1 MNNISNYLRM
11 AMMFSDNH
19 ARTFISNLE
28 KMIEV
33 ILSESA
39 PKAML
44 VDEVVDL
51 LAEQYSLK
59 FTDVE
64 VRQAIEGHR
73 GKEHI
78 RCINA
83 QTKRLGDRKYILN
96 QETLDSITERKSK
109 LSVESICSLFLD
121 ENQGI
126 KISVEAL
133 SDLVKRY
140 FYRCFNS
147 NATTIMQLLKQE
159 YTDGVLLSNSDLD
172 AGFKDDEKEILN
184 SFIYWDNTEKDKFV
198 YRMVSCCFDYCTM
211 TAKKDQSVYETV
223 FKNKAFVLDTNI
235 IFRIM
240 GINRG
245 NRKILIDSFLEK
257 CREVGIELIVTN
269 VTRAEMRN
277 TIIYN
282 AEQIANLISNSP
294 PVNPKYLK
302 GCANTGVNVDFYEY
316 YYEWC
321 QKPGNKRGD
330 IIGFREY
337 VLNRADAVCRS
348 FSNKVYTV
356 FSIRNREL
364 YEAYVQSLKEYKT
377 TYKGH
382 TPRIETIET
391 DVNNFMYVVGMNERQ
406 EADDF
411 FGLNYFHISADH
423 PFCDWAKGIRCGAI
437 PEVILPSVWYS
448 IILHYSGRATSDD
461 YASFTRFLNFSLP
474 ANNEEKSEKK
484 TILIQKTARLDEP
497 IDVKEEIIQD
507 VAKKLSSEYRDADD
521 EIIDELIKASCET
534 ATERRVNAAIE
545 REQAAKNEALR
556 NQDDTHAA
564 ELKQM
569 REDIA
574 ELKLTNQ
581 NLRDEMNKRLDDKDK
596 ENQENEKKARQ
607 EERNNHIEIE
617 AKECAKRKKIQYII
631 AFVLCILV
639 PLGGAGFGIYKVWTT
654 ELTDAASAG
663 LTALCGVVVI
673 ILEYIVF
680 KVLYE
685 NWFCELQRERIVE
698 REKRRL
704 EDKYPKIQ

>member
-1 MNNISNYLRM
+1 MNNVSNYLRM

-28 KMIEV
+28 KMTEV
-33 ILSESA
+33 ILSENA

-44 VDEVVDL
+44 VDEIVDL

-96 QETLDSITERKSK
+96 QEALDSIAERKSK
-109 LSVESICSLFLD
+109 LSVENICSLFLN

-126 KISVEAL
+126 VISTEAL

-159 YTDGVLLSNSDLD
+159 YADGVLLSNSDLD
-172 AGFKDDEKEILN
+172 AGFKDAEKEILN

-223 FKNKAFVLDTNI
+223 FMNKAFVLDTNI

-245 NRKILIDSFLEK
+245 SRKILIDSFLEK

-294 PVNPKYLK
+294 PINPGYLK
-302 GCANTGVNVDFYEY
+302 GCANIGVNVDFYEY

-330 IIGFREY
+330 IIGFRED
-337 VLNRADAVCRS
+337 VLNKADAVCRS

-356 FSIRNREL
+356 FSVRNREL
-364 YEAYVQSLKEYKT
+364 FEAYVQSLKEYKT
-377 TYKGH
+377 TCKGH

-406 EADDF
+406 NADDF

-423 PFCDWAKGIRCGAI
+423 PFCDWAKEIRYGAI

-448 IILHYSGRATSDD
+448 IILHYSGRATNDD
-461 YASFTRFLNFSLP
+461 YASFTRFLNFSLS
-474 ANNEEKSEKK
+474 ADNEEKSEKK
-484 TILIQKTARLDEP
+484 TILVQKAARLDEP

-507 VAKKLSSEYRDADD
+507 VAKKLSTDYKDADD
-521 EIIDELIKASCET
+521 EVIDELIEVSRET
-534 ATERRVNAAIE
+534 ATERRVNTAIE
-545 REQAAKNEALR
+545 REQAARNEALK
-556 NQDDTHAA
+556 NQDAIHAV

-569 REDIA
+569 QEDIV
-574 ELKLTNQ
+574 ELKRTNQ
-581 NLRDEMNKRLDDKDK
+581 NLRDEMNKKLDDKDK
-596 ENQENEKKARQ
+596 EKQENEKKARQ

-617 AKECAKRKKIQYII
+617 AKESARRKKILYVL
-631 AFVLCILV
+631 AFALCILV
-639 PLGGAGFGIYKVWTT
+639 PLGAAGFGIYKVWMT
-654 ELTDAASAG
+654 ELTDAASTG
-663 LTALCGVVVI
+663 LTALCGVIAV

-685 NWFCELQRERIVE
+685 NWFCELKREAIVE
-698 REKRRL
+698 REKKKL
-704 EDKYPKIQ
+704 EDKYPRIQ